1 MIDKENILAAQFMYV
16 QRIGV
21 LQAEISKIVARGMQL
36 GAAYEK
42 ETMSALD
49 VIDEELDGIKE
60 CLTLLNCLLWS

>member
-16 QRIGV
+16 QRIEV
-21 LQAEISKIVARGMQL
+21 LQAEISTIVERGMQL
-36 GAAYEK
+36 GEAYEQ

-49 VIDEELDGIKE
+49 TIEEELDGINE